1 MCTFAVVNTY
11 PGSAGDADCYLDGA
25 LQFVLPVS
33 FPCCLKHFAR
43 KAPRLELRSQH
54 TSSELQIYHFLRRPI
69 VLQKVLSAEYC
80 YGYTDKFGKWNNGF
94 PCPAQSSGE
103 TVYCC
108 GTSTE
113 PYCCRKKED
122 EPPAPTHEYVRHS
135 ASLLGVMQ
143 EQMPKRVL
151 KSPPS
156 TGRQT
161 LLIGVALGTL
171 LVVALLALGACLL
184 CRRRIA
190 HKNRHQTINGGPIY
204 RMHCGSSSANTYSF
218 SGHDSGATTPGTVP
232 SGGVAGCGGPVAPG
246 NCHQHAPSDRGAISE
261 PFNEMEPPPP
271 PPRDISSFSGLLTPC
286 PAGGLHY
293 NGPMPHM
300 EPPPPYQ
307 VESPHSTLL
316 VRTMPS
322 DASNCSQQSFGTL
335 RLSQQRPA
343 RRFQPL
349 PRTQQMQQP
358 QGADYHDP
366 AYWCTKF

>member
-1 MCTFAVVNTY
+1 MPLAVQPRATTTVVPEEGDDCNFACL
-11 PGSAGDADCYLDGA
+11 GAAGAMEVPVLSKDG
-25 LQFVLPVS
+25 
-33 FPCCLKHFAR
+33 H
-43 KAPRLELRSQH
+43 
-54 TSSELQIYHFLRRPI
+54 
-69 VLQKVLSAEYC
+69 KVLSTEYC

-94 PCPAQSSGE
+94 PCPAQSNGE
-103 TVYCC
+103 PVYCC

-122 EPPAPTHEYVRHS
+122 EPPAHD
-135 ASLLGVMQ
+135 
-143 EQMPKRVL
+143 
-151 KSPPS
+151 
-156 TGRQT
+156 QT
-161 LLIGVALGTL
+161 LLLGVALGTL

-184 CRRRIA
+184 CRRRMA

-218 SGHDSGATTPGTVP
+218 SGHDSAATTPGTVP
-232 SGGVAGCGGPVAPG
+232 SGGSGGAPVAPG
-246 NCHQHAPSDRGAISE
+246 NCHQHAASDRGALSE
-261 PFNEMEPPPP
+261 PFSEMEPPPP

-316 VRTMPS
+316 VRTIPS
-322 DASNCSQQSFGTL
+322 DPSNCSQQSFGTL
-335 RLSQQRPA
+335 RLSQQRPG
-343 RRFQPL
+343 RRFQQM
-349 PRTQQMQQP
+349 PRTRAEQLQQQD
-358 QGADYHDP
+358 AEYRDP

>member
-1 MCTFAVVNTY
+1 MEV
-11 PGSAGDADCYLDGA
+11 P
-25 LQFVLPVS
+25 VL
-33 FPCCLKHFAR
+33 
-43 KAPRLELRSQH
+43 
-54 TSSELQIYHFLRRPI
+54 SEKGH
-69 VLQKVLSAEYC
+69 KVLSAEYC

-94 PCPAQSSGE
+94 QCPAQSSGE
-103 TVYCC
+103 PVYCC

-122 EPPAPTHEYVRHS
+122 EPPAPAHD
-135 ASLLGVMQ
+135 
-143 EQMPKRVL
+143 
-151 KSPPS
+151 
-156 TGRQT
+156 QT
-161 LLIGVALGTL
+161 LLLGVALGTL

-184 CRRRIA
+184 CRRRMA

-218 SGHDSGATTPGTVP
+218 SGHDSGATTPGTAP
-232 SGGVAGCGGPVAPG
+232 SGGVAGGVGGPVAPG
-246 NCHQHAPSDRGAISE
+246 NCHQHAASDRGAISE
-261 PFNEMEPPPP
+261 PFSEMEPPPP

-316 VRTMPS
+316 VRTIPS

-349 PRTQQMQQP
+349 PRTQQMQQQ